1 MREHLCVSSLLL
13 KGSFALSEYEPGYI
27 DIDLAIVIRDDIDY
41 TARFFRGFDGWIKMS
56 LT

>member
-41 TARFFRGFDGWIKMS
+41 TA
-56 LT
+56 